1 MRHHFIVS
9 IPLAILLQNV
19 NAALPSAY
27 KTPPDS
33 DSVGIKT
40 VWDFDETRNS
50 SYTLNT
56 NCSSPYNHS
65 MTTQIPNRQLTARG
79 RVTIKQY
86 PRSSSD
92 KYPVDVIIVGPNSFT
107 VSTPITTQSDLY
119 GTSGFDCRMLGIGD
133 WIDNVSI
140 SLGSQQTSS
149 NLYSP
154 NSTALV
160 SSYPET
166 LNNNATQDY
175 RKQESFNVN
184 FSSGLSVDPKG
195 PASSFETGVGYT
207 LTRLWGGSVE
217 TKQMK
222 VTRTDLDGRVG
233 NQWAYKT
240 HVDNRGNN
248 IDNAYDIWTSNDL
261 DVVKSAV
268 PDIAKSFTPSLGQRW
283 EYPADRDQTLILDI
297 TAVTVASAGKQEWV
311 WGVDVGPQPAV
322 QQTQSH
328 PIVSNKTFSLDKT
341 HPAISGLNY
350 YRFRFGNNGKCF
362 AASNDT
368 ITIYGPWSYNPDGSK
383 SQTFEYKYKIK
394 MQDCNTAVSKQ
405 YFLQNSDYS
414 LAGFQ
419 GPQKPII
426 IGESGKNYDR
436 FYFSDNGTI
445 TTVDGDFKVDHVSG
459 DYPIV
464 KDRTTG
470 IRDGLWQYLMY

>member
-1 MRHHFIVS
+1 MI
-9 IPLAILLQNV
+9 
-19 NAALPSAY
+19 
-27 KTPPDS
+27 
-33 DSVGIKT
+33 
-40 VWDFDETRNS
+40 
-50 SYTLNT
+50 
-56 NCSSPYNHS
+56 
-65 MTTQIPNRQLTARG
+65 
-79 RVTIKQY
+79 
-86 PRSSSD
+86 
-92 KYPVDVIIVGPNSFT
+92 
-107 VSTPITTQSDLY
+107 
-119 GTSGFDCRMLGIGD
+119 
-133 WIDNVSI
+133 
-140 SLGSQQTSS
+140 
-149 NLYSP
+149 
-154 NSTALV
+154 

-184 FSSGLSVDPKG
+184 ISSGLSVDPKG
-195 PASSFETGVGYT
+195 PASEFGTGVGYT
-207 LTRLWGGSVE
+207 LSRLWGGSVE

-222 VTRTDLDGRVG
+222 VTRTDLDGRIG
-233 NQWAYKT
+233 NQWTYKT

-248 IDNAYDIWTSNDL
+248 IENAYDIWTSNDL

-268 PDIAKSFTPSLGQRW
+268 PDIAKSFTPNLGQRW

-297 TAVTVASAGKQEWV
+297 TAVMVASAGKQEWV

-322 QQTQSH
+322 QQTQFHS
-328 PIVSNKTFSLDKT
+328 IASSKRFSLDKT

-362 AASNDT
+362 VASN
-368 ITIYGPWSYNPDGSK
+368 
-383 SQTFEYKYKIK
+383 EYKIK

-426 IGESGKNYDR
+426 TGESGKNYDK

-445 TTVDGDFKVDHVSG
+445 TTVDGDFKVDYVSG

-464 KDRTTG
+464 RDSTTG